1 MAYRNPKDPKNLAI
15 IAMVDFKYN
24 NSKRGFIISKIVH
37 IFKPSNLIRKTRNTS
52 WKPECTKEDVYQKL
66 LNHTVEMKKIYPQ
79 TDGFLCTYCK
89 APFTYITNYTKRRKE
104 GEKPKTRA
112 KLDPKKDKNFSI
124 DRWDPNI
131 TYTYDNIK
139 FCCLGCNNRKSSS
152 TPMDWENFI
161 EGGKFLN
168 EAQL

>member
-1 MAYRNPKDPKNLAI
+1 MPYRDKNKSALF
-15 IAMVDFKYN
+15 DFEYR
-24 NSKRGFIISKIVH
+24 NSKRGFIVTKIVG
-37 IFKPSNLIRKTRNTS
+37 IFKPSNLKRKGRNTS

-66 LNHTVEMKKIYPQ
+66 MNHAIEMKRLYPQ

-89 APFTYITNYTKRRKE
+89 APFTYITNYTKRCE
-104 GEKPKTRA
+104 GEKPRKRS
-112 KLDPKKDKNFSI
+112 KVDPKKDKNFSI
-124 DRWDPNI
+124 DRWDPTI
-131 TYTYDNIK
+131 TYTYDNIR
-139 FCCLGCNNRKSSS
+139 FCCLGCNSRKSSS